1 MKLMS
6 SVYLFDLDGTLVD
19 RLPSLKRFLPEQ
31 YARYRTTDTLLAD
44 IFAARFLA
52 LEEGGHR
59 PKGEVYKTLIRE
71 FELSAS
77 VSELVADFRV
87 NAYRV
92 CETQPGALAVLE
104 QLQLRGVR
112 LGVVT
117 NGSVTA
123 QEQKLK
129 ASGLAARVAFSLI
142 SEAVGMRKPDPA
154 IFREAARHF
163 GAEPSS
169 CVFIGDHPEKDIVG
183 ARRAGMHTV
192 WLRHGRTWPED
203 LKDPPTFEVSELEE
217 LLSLEFTL

>member
-1 MKLMS
+1 MPGG
-6 SVYLFDLDGTLVD
+6 YLFDLDGTLVD

-31 YARYRTTDTLLAD
+31 YARCRTTDTLLAD
-44 IFAARFLA
+44 GFAARFLE

-59 PKGEVYKTLIRE
+59 PKDEVYKTLIRE
-71 FELSAS
+71 SGLSAS
-77 VSELVADFRV
+77 VAELVADFRV

-104 QLQLRGVR
+104 RLQLRGAR

-142 SEAVGMRKPDPA
+142 AVVLRVHRGSPG
-154 IFREAARHF
+154 ERHR
-163 GAEPSS
+163 GRTT
-169 CVFIGDHPEKDIVG
+169 GRD
-183 ARRAGMHTV
+183 ARRLASARAH
-192 WLRHGRTWPED
+192 LA
-203 LKDPPTFEVSELEE
+203 
-217 LLSLEFTL
+217 